1 MNARALALV
10 VVVVSGCGFVS
21 VVEDPLDG
29 GPGGGL
35 TAAGPSGG
43 GQAGGAQG
51 GGATSGGLAGGM
63 SGVAGGTASCTP
75 KSERNAWPV
84 KVVFVVQNSGSMCVV
99 DPPGSTGTGGLC
111 EMIPAPGLTSP
122 ARVRAIRRFL
132 ADNQTRSNLSVAMV
146 SWGMNG
152 VTVPFTSP
160 SALEQSVLALQSNL
174 VSGANLQAALLSTK
188 RLIDAD
194 IAQSPAAVRG
204 HTRYVVILLGTGLPS
219 PRCSANDAMTI
230 YANAAQPELTWAD
243 SDPAFCNPDP
253 SGPEVLGPFIPG
265 TDLNQNRQLRQAASD
280 LAALGPVHHLGS
292 LELHTRLVLDG
303 QTLDACGP
311 LCRDAFAGLT
321 SAEVR
326 AVGTYT
332 LGQVAMY
339 GRGTFADPGALTNL
353 EGNVAAIDT
362 RELTTFCEVP

>member
-1 MNARALALV
+1 MNARALALL

-21 VVEDPLDG
+21 VAEDLDG
-29 GPGGGL
+29 GSGGGL
-35 TAAGPSGG
+35 SAGGSGG

-51 GGATSGGLAGGM
+51 GGATSGGLAGGS
-63 SGVAGGTASCTP
+63 SGMAGGTASCTP
-75 KSERNAWPV
+75 KSERDAWPV
-84 KVVFVVQNSGSMCVV
+84 KVVFVVQNSGSMCVA
-99 DPPGSTGTGGLC
+99 DPPGSTSASSVCGT
-111 EMIPAPGLTSP
+111 ITAPGVTSP

-132 ADNQTRSNLSVAMV
+132 TDNQARTNLSVALV

-152 VTVPFTSP
+152 VTVPFTTPRS
-160 SALEQSVLALQSNL
+160 LEQNVLALQSNL
-174 VSGANLQAALLSTK
+174 VSGSNLQAALASTK
-188 RLIDAD
+188 ALIDAD
-194 IAQSPAAVRG
+194 VGQSPVAARA
-204 HTRYVVILLGTGLPS
+204 HTRYLVVLLSTGVPF
-219 PRCSANDAMTI
+219 PRCAANDSLSI
-230 YANAAQPELTWAD
+230 YANAGQPELTWAD
-243 SDPAFCNPDP
+243 SDPAFCNLDP

-265 TDLNQNRQLRQAASD
+265 NDLNQNRQLRQAASD
-280 LAALGPVHHLGS
+280 LAALAPVHHLGG

-303 QTLDACGP
+303 ATLDACGP
-311 LCRDAFAGLT
+311 ICRDAFGGMS

-332 LGQVAMY
+332 LGQLAMY